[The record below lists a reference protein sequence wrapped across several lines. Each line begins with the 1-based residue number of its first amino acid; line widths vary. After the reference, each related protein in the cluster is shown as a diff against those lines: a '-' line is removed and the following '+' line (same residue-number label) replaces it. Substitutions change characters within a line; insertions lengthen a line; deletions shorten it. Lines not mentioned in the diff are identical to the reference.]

1 MNENEKAFN
10 RQYIKYGGIYLDNN
24 SEKGKEILKQ
34 ISQICNKVND
44 YYKGKK
50 SIFITP
56 KGGGRKSIK
65 KS

>member
-24 SEKGKEILKQ
+24 SKKGKEILKQ

-56 KGGGRKSIK
+56 KGVEYNGLIN
-65 KS
+65 